1 MKFKL
6 YIIKMIIIAY
16 LIMEQPKEPKFG
28 EKQYETKITELLDNF
43 HI

>member
-6 YIIKMIIIAY
+6 YIIKNNNNCY
-16 LIMEQPKEPKFG
+16 LIMEQPKEQKFD
-28 EKQYETKITELLDNF
+28 EKQYETKITELLDDF